1 MSQQGDHEDLSS
13 HQQALAEYLQELLN
27 DVEEYQEPGEAEPD
41 PEEAPAPLPVAEDD
55 DPFADYQ
62 PDDDDESADGD
73 DDPSPEWDSVPE
85 SPAPAVPEP
94 AAPEPPRTRVRE
106 RERLPEM
113 PMPAPPPSEPEPEPE
128 PTAVEPEAAPT
139 RRKTPTPAPGKGG
152 GGAAAKG
159 DGVPDWAKPSFQAL
173 LFTVGNLRL
182 AVPLVK
188 LHSVVPW
195 ESMETEPL
203 PSQPQWMD
211 GLCFYRGRHVR
222 VVNTAE
228 LVLPAERRPDP
239 ETLRPRKLLVV
250 GDATWALSCRD
261 VEDVITL
268 QPTQVQWR
276 SPQGRRRWL
285 SGTVR
290 EHLCAL
296 MDTDAFAELLEAEGG
311 DIVSGG
317 MVPGADSGQND

>member
-113 PMPAPPPSEPEPEPE
+113 PMPAPPPSEPAPE